1 MKTSRLRKKM
11 RCALLRLVNQL
22 LDFQKLSAGRAQ
34 LVLEPLNLNQFLI
47 VIGDYFR
54 SASSSKDITFSL
66 THNGEPLSGDELVSI
81 DGEVDALEKV
91 AFNFLSNA
99 LKYTPSGGR
108 IELGVRTTS
117 TDATLFVTDSWPRHC
132 PAGSG

>member
-1 MKTSRLRKKM
+1 M
-11 RCALLRLVNQL
+11 
-22 LDFQKLSAGRAQ
+22 
-34 LVLEPLNLNQFLI
+34 
-47 VIGDYFR
+47 IGDYFR

-99 LKYTPSGGR
+99 LKYTPSGGK
-108 IELGVRTTS
+108 IELGVRTTP
-117 TDATLFVTDSWPRHC
+117 TEATLFVTDSGPGIA
-132 PAGSG
+132 PEDQGKLFQGL